1 MNDLLFRLVVS
12 LLAAMAGWVMVRHG
26 LPAWRAWAADEEAR
40 YDRVLR
46 RQLLMDIHPRTA
58 VYLAAGAV
66 LAAFLLGLAVL
77 GSIIAGLILAALAY
91 FVPRL
96 VVTHLEEKR
105 RQRLDSQLVDALTT
119 MASAVRAG
127 LNLVQAMELLVTNHV
142 GPVKQE
148 FGQVLREYSM
158 GRDLNECLHAAS
170 NRIGSPLY
178 RLTFTAIEMHRLRGG
193 DTGESLDRIA
203 ESIRDIQRLEGKL
216 DAMTAQGRMQAWAMA
231 AMPLL
236 FVGIL
241 YLIEPEGV
249 TLLFT
254 TTVGKLILLIIIA
267 LIVLGY
273 LWIKRIM
280 AVDI

>member
-1 MNDLLFRLVVS
+1 MQDLLFRLGVS
-12 LLAAMAGWVMVRHG
+12 LLAAAAAWVMVRHG
-26 LPAWRAWAADEEAR
+26 LPAWRRWAADEEAR

-66 LAAFLLGLAVL
+66 VVAFLLGLALL
-77 GSIIAGLILAALAY
+77 GSLIAGLILAALA
-91 FVPRL
+91 FFMPRL
-96 VVTHLEEKR
+96 VVSHLEEKR
-105 RQRLDSQLVDALTT
+105 RLRLDSQLVDALTT

-127 LNLVQAMELLVTNHV
+127 LNLVQAMELLVGNHI
-142 GPVKQE
+142 GPVRQE

-203 ESIRDIQRLEGKL
+203 DSIRDIQRLEGKL

-231 AMPLL
+231 AMPLAFL
-236 FVGIL
+236 GIL
-241 YLIEPEGV
+241 YLIEPAGV

-254 TTVGKLILLIIIA
+254 TTVGKLLLLIIVA
-267 LIVLGY
+267 LIVAGY

>member
-26 LPAWRAWAADEEAR
+26 LPAWRAWAADEEER